1 MHCCNCSV
9 KKITLHEGMDGSSWS
24 SKRSQYGKKMNSRSL
39 LLSSNK
45 MSHYFKQWTTRSCV
59 LKKLYYLYK
68 NLILQIDLRNSSCF
82 QKLHFLKKR
91 KLRPQALRKS
101 NSLEKVI
108 VPRVTLASVDLY
120 NCSSKIFT
128 ILKE

>member
-1 MHCCNCSV
+1 MKEWMAQVDPLKEASMV
-9 KKITLHEGMDGSSWS
+9 
-24 SKRSQYGKKMNSRSL
+24 KKMNSRSL
-39 LLSSNK
+39 LLCSNK
-45 MSHYFKQWTTRSCV
+45 MSHYFKEWTTRSCV

-68 NLILQIDLRNSSCF
+68 NLILQIDLWNSSCF
-82 QKLHFLKKR
+82 QKMHFLKKR
-91 KLRPQALRKS
+91 KLRPQVLRRR